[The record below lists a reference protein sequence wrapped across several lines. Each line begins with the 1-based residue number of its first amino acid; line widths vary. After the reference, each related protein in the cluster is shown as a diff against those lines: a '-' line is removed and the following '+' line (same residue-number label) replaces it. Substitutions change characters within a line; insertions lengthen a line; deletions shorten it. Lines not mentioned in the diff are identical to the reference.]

1 MRRKIKLSTLEELS
15 GVISHDEMVHYSGG
29 GDGTRNDPYTFL
41 EYKALGEAFQK
52 GWVQL
57 SDDNI
62 SYLTENYHS
71 YYCSNYYGSTNNW
84 GDLWGGNS
92 NCYHGSSAAPYN
104 GGYTY
109 YYDKNG
115 HYIEHKPSSGNYI
128 AIGNAQMSFN
138 GNIEGLEPKSSSGVK
153 FSGEGVT
160 PELYAFITAN
170 TEVEWCYL
178 FDSGK
183 SGGVMMTTHQEHQ
196 VSLGSGDWSKY
207 ENIVHNHSR
216 IIEGL
221 SKDELIEIN
230 NLPSNYD
237 VQMLELLNRDSGKIY
252 NELTGTYHD
261 YDKGTTTQET
271 WLQNNGYERV
281 Y

>member
-1 MRRKIKLSTLEELS
+1 MRRKITLSTLNELS
-15 GVISHDEMVHYSGG
+15 CVISHDDLACYQGG
-29 GDGTRNDPYTFL
+29 GSGTRNNPYTFS
-41 EYKALGEAFQK
+41 EYMALGESFQN
-52 GWVQL
+52 GWVQF

-62 SYLTENYHS
+62 SYLTENYPS
-71 YYCSNYYGSTNNW
+71 YCGNSTYCGSGYEGSTNYW
-84 GDLWGGNS
+84 GNTWGGNS

-178 FDSGK
+178 FDSEK

-196 VSLGSGDWSKY
+196 VSLGS
-207 ENIVHNHSR
+207 
-216 IIEGL
+216 
-221 SKDELIEIN
+221 
-230 NLPSNYD
+230 
-237 VQMLELLNRDSGKIY
+237 
-252 NELTGTYHD
+252 
-261 YDKGTTTQET
+261 
-271 WLQNNGYERV
+271 
-281 Y
+281 